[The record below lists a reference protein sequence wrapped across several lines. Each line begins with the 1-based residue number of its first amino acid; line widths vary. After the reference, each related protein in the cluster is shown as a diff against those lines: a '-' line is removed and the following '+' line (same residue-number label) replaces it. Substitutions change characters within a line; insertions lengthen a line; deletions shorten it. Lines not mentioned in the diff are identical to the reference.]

1 VGTASI
7 TRTAGTATTVAP
19 GLLRSLVATG
29 MCGASTA
36 LLATVGES
44 TARATHA
51 RLDEMVSVAVLAVGA
66 VAAAL
71 LTVGCVLL
79 TLSAV
84 ARAAGRTLGRLERVG
99 TRLTPAIL
107 RRAVAVTITTGI
119 GLGAVSGVATA
130 SDVDLGWEVT
140 ESTSA
145 SNEPAHP
152 EPAAE
157 APGPGEADTAAEP
170 AEQVPTPEPAGSSS
184 TEPDPAPSGEPGPA
198 PSGEPDPDLEPT
210 APDPDVEP
218 SPAETLDPAV
228 APASGDHASATAPAT
243 RTTTTPATTTPA
255 TTTHDTAATTTHDTA
270 ATTGTTH
277 PAVDGGPTAATTV
290 SVRAGDTLWEIAAAH
305 LPAGSDD
312 AAVAA
317 AWPRWYEANRD
328 VIGPDPDLI
337 HPGQVLTAPG
347 AP

>member
-1 VGTASI
+1 VGTVSI
-7 TRTAGTATTVAP
+7 TRTAGTTTTVAP

-119 GLGAVSGVATA
+119 GLGTVSGVATA

-145 SNEPAHP
+145 SHEPARP

-170 AEQVPTPEPAGSSS
+170 AEQVPAPEPAGSSSTGPDPAPS
-184 TEPDPAPSGEPGPA
+184 TEPDPAPSGEPD
-198 PSGEPDPDLEPT
+198 SDLEPT

-218 SPAETLDPAV
+218 SPAGTLDPAV
-228 APASGDHASATAPAT
+228 APASGDQTSAAAPAT
-243 RTTTTPATTTPA
+243 RTTTTQ
-255 TTTHDTAATTTHDTA
+255 ATTTHDTA

-277 PAVDGGPTAATTV
+277 PAVDGVPTTATTV

-305 LPAGSDD
+305 LPAGSGD

-328 VIGPDPDLI
+328 VIGPDPDVI

>member
-1 VGTASI
+1 
-7 TRTAGTATTVAP
+7 
-19 GLLRSLVATG
+19 

-84 ARAAGRTLGRLERVG
+84 ARAAGRTLGRIERVG

-130 SDVDLGWEVT
+130 SEVDLGWDVT

-145 SNEPAHP
+145 SHEPP
-152 EPAAE
+152 RPVSAAE
-157 APGPGEADTAAEP
+157 VPAPDEVDAAAEP
-170 AEQVPTPEPAGSSS
+170 GGQLPAPEPDGPPP
-184 TEPDPAPSGEPGPA
+184 TEPDPAA
-198 PSGEPDPDLEPT
+198 PSGVPDSDLEPT
-210 APDPDVEP
+210 GAGPDAEP
-218 SPAETLDPAV
+218 TQSGTLDPAV
-228 APASGDHASATAPAT
+228 APAPGDPTTTTAPAPG
-243 RTTTTPATTTPA
+243 TTTAPGTTA
-255 TTTHDTAATTTHDTA
+255 QDAA

-277 PAVDGGPTAATTV
+277 PAVDGVPTAATTV

-328 VIGPDPDLI
+328 VIGPDPGLI